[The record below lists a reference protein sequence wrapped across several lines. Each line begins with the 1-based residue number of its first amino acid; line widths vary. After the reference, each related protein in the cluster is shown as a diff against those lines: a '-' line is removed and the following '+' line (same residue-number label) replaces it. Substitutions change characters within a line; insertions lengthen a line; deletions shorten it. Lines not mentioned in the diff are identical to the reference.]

1 MSLVHVSFPNK
12 PEDKAID
19 LVEKIKE
26 KLNLKSINMIKGDI
40 ESLIVLRRDPTDVPQ
55 LLENLNQLGVGTEF
69 GVIDII
75 PLKATIPEIKRTEEE
90 GEEEDKEKLSSRISI
105 EEIKMLITESA
116 KPDVQFIVFMVLA
129 AIVSASALILDSI
142 PILIASMILS
152 PFMGPI
158 LGFSFGITTKDKTI
172 IKDGVIGEIYG
183 TIISIGM
190 GILIGFIAKVSGFRP
205 ELSAQMSNIGF
216 PSYFD
221 IIISI
226 CAGIAVAFSIT
237 GTVRSALVGVAIAV
251 ALIVPSV
258 NIGLSLIYGA
268 FILSLESL
276 ILFLTNILLIDL
288 CAIIVFKLKKLDKS
302 PQVNSIWRRKRTI
315 PQRLRKETTQK

>member
-1 MSLVHVSFPNK
+1 
-12 PEDKAID
+12 
-19 LVEKIKE
+19 
-26 KLNLKSINMIKGDI
+26 
-40 ESLIVLRRDPTDVPQ
+40 
-55 LLENLNQLGVGTEF
+55 
-69 GVIDII
+69 
-75 PLKATIPEIKRTEEE
+75 
-90 GEEEDKEKLSSRISI
+90 
-105 EEIKMLITESA
+105 
-116 KPDVQFIVFMVLA
+116 MVLA
-129 AIVSASALILDSI
+129 AIVSASALVLDSI

-190 GILIGFIAKVSGFRP
+190 GLLIGFLARFSGFHP
-205 ELSAQMSNIGF
+205 ELTTQMRNIGF

-237 GTVRSALVGVAIAV
+237 GTIRSALVGVAIAV

-258 NIGLSLIYGA
+258 NIGLALIYGD

-288 CAIIVFKLKKLDKS
+288 CAIIVFKLKKIRKL
-302 PQVNSIWRRKRTI
+302 PQEDSN
-315 PQRLRKETTQK
+315 

>member
-1 MSLVHVSFPNK
+1 MSLVHISFPNK

-26 KLNLKSINMIKGDI
+26 ELNLKSINMIRGDI

-55 LLENLNQLGVGTEF
+55 LLENLNKLGVGTEF
-69 GVIDII
+69 GIIDII
-75 PLKATIPEIKRTEEE
+75 PLKATIPEIKHIEEE
-90 GEEEDKEKLSSRISI
+90 NEEEEKEKLSSRISI

-129 AIVSASALILDSI
+129 AIVSASALVLNSI

-158 LGFSFGITTKDKTI
+158 LGFSFGITTNDKSI
-172 IKDGVIGEIYG
+172 IKEGIIGEIYG

-190 GILIGFIAKVSGFRP
+190 GFLIGVLAKVSGFRP
-205 ELSAQMSNIGF
+205 ELTTQMSNIGF

-258 NIGLSLIYGA
+258 NVGLSLIYGA
-268 FILSLESL
+268 FTLSFESL

-288 CAIIVFKLKKLDKS
+288 CAIIVFKLKKIGK
-302 PQVNSIWRRKRTI
+302 I
-315 PQRLRKETTQK
+315 PKAEPL

>member
-1 MSLVHVSFPNK
+1 MSLVHISFPNK

-19 LVEKIKE
+19 LVEKIKD
-26 KLNLKSINMIKGDI
+26 KLNLKSINMLKGDI
-40 ESLIVLRRDPTDVPQ
+40 DSLIVLRRDPTDVPQ
-55 LLENLNQLGVGTEF
+55 LLESLNQLGIGTEF

-75 PLKATIPEIKRTEEE
+75 PLKATIPGIKPTIEEIED
-90 GEEEDKEKLSSRISI
+90 EEDKETLSSRISI
-105 EEIKMLITESA
+105 EEIKVLITESA

-129 AIVSASALILDSI
+129 AIVSASALVLDSI

-190 GILIGFIAKVSGFRP
+190 GLLIGFLARFSGFYP
-205 ELSAQMSNIGF
+205 ELTTQMRNIGF

-237 GTVRSALVGVAIAV
+237 GTIRSALVGVAIAV

-258 NIGLSLIYGA
+258 NIGLALIYGA

-288 CAIIVFKLKKLDKS
+288 CAIIVFKLKKIRKL
-302 PQVNSIWRRKRTI
+302 PQEDSN
-315 PQRLRKETTQK
+315 

>member
-1 MSLVHVSFPNK
+1 MSLVHISFPNK

-19 LVEKIKE
+19 LVDKIKE
-26 KLNLKSINMIKGDI
+26 ELNLKSINMIKGDI

-55 LLENLNQLGVGTEF
+55 LLENLSKLGVGTEF

-75 PLKATIPEIKRTEEE
+75 PLKATIPEIKSPVEENKE
-90 GEEEDKEKLSSRISI
+90 DDKEKLSSRISI
-105 EEIKMLITESA
+105 EEIKMLITEST

-129 AIVSASALILDSI
+129 AIVSASALILNSI

-190 GILIGFIAKVSGFRP
+190 GILIGFLAKISGFRL
-205 ELSAQMSNIGF
+205 ELTAQMSNIGF

-288 CAIIVFKLKKLDKS
+288 CAIVVFKLKKIGQI
-302 PQVNSIWRRKRTI
+302 PRVNSIWRRRRTI
-315 PQRLRKETTQK
+315 PQRLRKETT